1 MNVIFIYILTFYLNL
16 LKILIKKANHVLS
29 NSFLKEKKKK
39 KKKKRY
45 SQVCLHHVIK
55 KLYVP
60 RSRKRSQS
68 LRSVLI
74 VVSEIGII

>member
-39 KKKKRY
+39 KKKK
-45 SQVCLHHVIK
+45 K
-55 KLYVP
+55 D
-60 RSRKRSQS
+60 
-68 LRSVLI
+68 I
-74 VVSEIGII
+74 VKFVFTMLLKSYMCQDQERGANH

>member
-39 KKKKRY
+39 KKKD
-45 SQVCLHHVIK
+45 
-55 KLYVP
+55 
-60 RSRKRSQS
+60 
-68 LRSVLI
+68 I
-74 VVSEIGII
+74 VKFVFTMLLKSYMCQDQERGANH

>member
-29 NSFLKEKKKK
+29 NSFLKEKKK